1 MQGLVHIYTGNG
13 KGKTSA
19 AVGLGIRACGRGFKV
34 LMVQFLKG
42 TETGEAITIEKLSPT
57 FTIHRGKST
66 GKFTWQMS
74 NEEKEYEKNV
84 QNELL
89 DYAREAVTSGEW
101 QLVILDEIMAAIKSE
116 MIKLADVVK
125 LIKDK
130 RQNVEI
136 VLTGRNAP
144 EELIELADY
153 VSEIK
158 EVKHPMKK
166 GIAAREGIEF

>member
-42 TETGEAITIEKLSPT
+42 TETGEAITIEKLAPM

-74 NEEKEYEKNV
+74 SEEKEYEKNV

-89 DYAREAVTSGEW
+89 DYARKAAASGQW
-101 QLVILDEIMAAIKSE
+101 QMVILDEIMAAIKSE
-116 MIKLADVVK
+116 MVKVEDVVS
-125 LIKDK
+125 LIKD
-130 RQNVEI
+130 RHRDVEI

-144 EELIELADY
+144 NELIELADY
-153 VSEIK
+153 VSEIN
-158 EVKHPMKK
+158 EVKHPMNK
-166 GIAAREGIEF
+166 GIAARKGIEF

>member
-1 MQGLVHIYTGNG
+1 VHIYTGNG

-42 TETGEAITIEKLSPT
+42 TETGEATTIEKLSPW

-66 GKFTWQMS
+66 GKFIWQMS
-74 NEEKEYEKNV
+74 NEEREFEKNV
-84 QNELL
+84 QNELFE
-89 DYAREAVTSGEW
+89 YAREAVSSGEW
-101 QLVILDEIMAAIKSE
+101 QMVILDEIMAAIRNE
-116 MIKLADVVK
+116 MVKVEDVVE
-125 LIKDK
+125 LIKGRRND
-130 RQNVEI
+130 VEL

-144 EELIELADY
+144 EELVELADY
-153 VSEIK
+153 VCEIK

-166 GIAAREGIEF
+166 GIAARKGIEF